1 MDDNEL
7 LMSGFTKQKVF
18 FNGGSL
24 SLIFINPKK
33 IRMLIIIIIII
44 IIITVAIIIIRIIII
59 RIIIMMMMMMIS
71 LYSWDKKTFQM
82 FHGNLK

>member
-33 IRMLIIIIIII
+33 IRMLIIII
-44 IIITVAIIIIRIIII
+44 TVAIIII
-59 RIIIMMMMMMIS
+59 IIIMMMMMMIS
-71 LYSWDKKTFQM
+71 LYSSDKKTFQM
-82 FHGNLK
+82 FHGNVK

>member
-44 IIITVAIIIIRIIII
+44 IIITVAIIIIRIII
-59 RIIIMMMMMMIS
+59 MMMMMMIS
-71 LYSWDKKTFQM
+71 LYSWDKKTFQI

>member
-44 IIITVAIIIIRIIII
+44 IIIITVAIIII

>member
-44 IIITVAIIIIRIIII
+44 IIIITVAIIIMIIIMM
-59 RIIIMMMMMMIS
+59 MMMMMMIS

>member
-33 IRMLIIIIIII
+33 IRMLIIIVIII
-44 IIITVAIIIIRIIII
+44 IIITVAIIII

>member
-44 IIITVAIIIIRIIII
+44 IIITVAIIIIRIIIMM
-59 RIIIMMMMMMIS
+59 MMMMMMIS

>member
-44 IIITVAIIIIRIIII
+44 IIITVAIIIIRIIV
-59 RIIIMMMMMMIS
+59 MMMMMMIS

>member
-44 IIITVAIIIIRIIII
+44 IIIITVAIMIIR
-59 RIIIMMMMMMIS
+59 RIIMMMMMMIS

>member
-33 IRMLIIIIIII
+33 IRMLIIII
-44 IIITVAIIIIRIIII
+44 TVPIIII

-71 LYSWDKKTFQM
+71 LYSSDKKTFQM
-82 FHGNLK
+82 FHGNVK

>member
-44 IIITVAIIIIRIIII
+44 ITVAIIIII
-59 RIIIMMMMMMIS
+59 IIIMMMMMMIS

>member
-33 IRMLIIIIIII
+33 IRMLIIII
-44 IIITVAIIIIRIIII
+44 TVAIIIIIIII
-59 RIIIMMMMMMIS
+59 IIIMMMMMMIS
-71 LYSWDKKTFQM
+71 LYSSDKKTFQM
-82 FHGNLK
+82 FHGNVK

>member
-44 IIITVAIIIIRIIII
+44 IIITVAIIIIIIII
-59 RIIIMMMMMMIS
+59 MMMMMMMIS

-82 FHGNLK
+82 FRGNLK

>member
-44 IIITVAIIIIRIIII
+44 IITVAIIII

>member
-1 MDDNEL
+1 
-7 LMSGFTKQKVF
+7 MSGFTKQKVF

-44 IIITVAIIIIRIIII
+44 IITVAIIIIRIIIM
-59 RIIIMMMMMMIS
+59 MMMMMMIS

>member
-44 IIITVAIIIIRIIII
+44 IITVAIIIIII
-59 RIIIMMMMMMIS
+59 IIIMMMMMMIS

>member
-33 IRMLIIIIIII
+33 IRMLIIIII
-44 IIITVAIIIIRIIII
+44 TVAIIII

>member
-33 IRMLIIIIIII
+33 IRMLIIIIIM
-44 IIITVAIIIIRIIII
+44 IIITVAII
-59 RIIIMMMMMMIS
+59 IIIMMMMMMIS
-71 LYSWDKKTFQM
+71 LYSSDKKTFQM
-82 FHGNLK
+82 FHGNVK

>member
-1 MDDNEL
+1 
-7 LMSGFTKQKVF
+7 MSGFTKQKVF

-44 IIITVAIIIIRIIII
+44 IITVAIIII

>member
-44 IIITVAIIIIRIIII
+44 TVAIIIIRIIII
-59 RIIIMMMMMMIS
+59 MMMMMMMIS

-82 FHGNLK
+82 FHGNVK

>member
-33 IRMLIIIIIII
+33 IRMLIIIIII
-44 IIITVAIIIIRIIII
+44 TVAIIII
-59 RIIIMMMMMMIS
+59 IIIMMMMMMIS
-71 LYSWDKKTFQM
+71 LYSSDKKAFQM
-82 FHGNLK
+82 FHGNVK

>member
-44 IIITVAIIIIRIIII
+44 IIITVAIIIIRIII
-59 RIIIMMMMMMIS
+59 MMMMMMIS

>member
-44 IIITVAIIIIRIIII
+44 IIITVAIIIIRIIIM
-59 RIIIMMMMMMIS
+59 MMMMMMIS

>member
-1 MDDNEL
+1 M

-33 IRMLIIIIIII
+33 IRMLIIIIA
-44 IIITVAIIIIRIIII
+44 VAITIIMII
-59 RIIIMMMMMMIS
+59 IIIMMMMMMIS
-71 LYSWDKKTFQM
+71 LYSSDKKTFQM
-82 FHGNLK
+82 FHGNVK

>member
-44 IIITVAIIIIRIIII
+44 IIIITVAIIIIRIIV
-59 RIIIMMMMMMIS
+59 MMMMMMIS

>member
-44 IIITVAIIIIRIIII
+44 IIIITVAIIIIRIIM
-59 RIIIMMMMMMIS
+59 MMMMMMIS

>member
-33 IRMLIIIIIII
+33 IRMLIIII
-44 IIITVAIIIIRIIII
+44 TVAIIIIII
-59 RIIIMMMMMMIS
+59 IIIMMMMMMIS
-71 LYSWDKKTFQM
+71 LYSSDKKTFQM
-82 FHGNLK
+82 FHGNVK

>member
-33 IRMLIIIIIII
+33 IRMLIIII
-44 IIITVAIIIIRIIII
+44 TVAIIII

>member
-33 IRMLIIIIIII
+33 IRMLIIIIII
-44 IIITVAIIIIRIIII
+44 TVAIIII

>member
-18 FNGGSL
+18 FNGESL

-44 IIITVAIIIIRIIII
+44 IIITVAIIIIRIIIMM
-59 RIIIMMMMMMIS
+59 MMMMMMIS

>member
-44 IIITVAIIIIRIIII
+44 IIIITVAIIII

-71 LYSWDKKTFQM
+71 LYSWNKKTFQM

>member
-33 IRMLIIIIIII
+33 IRMLIIIIII
-44 IIITVAIIIIRIIII
+44 TVAIIIIIIII
-59 RIIIMMMMMMIS
+59 IIMMMMMIS
-71 LYSWDKKTFQM
+71 LYSSDKKTFQM
-82 FHGNLK
+82 FHGNVK

>member
-44 IIITVAIIIIRIIII
+44 IIITAAIIIIKIIIM
-59 RIIIMMMMMMIS
+59 MMMMMMIS
-71 LYSWDKKTFQM
+71 LYSSDKKTFQM
-82 FHGNLK
+82 FHGNVK

>member
-44 IIITVAIIIIRIIII
+44 ITVAIIII

>member
-33 IRMLIIIIIII
+33 IRMLIIII
-44 IIITVAIIIIRIIII
+44 TVAIIIIIII
-59 RIIIMMMMMMIS
+59 IIIMMMMMMIS
-71 LYSWDKKTFQM
+71 LYSSDKKTFQM
-82 FHGNLK
+82 FHGNVK

>member
-33 IRMLIIIIIII
+33 IRMLIIII
-44 IIITVAIIIIRIIII
+44 TVAIIII

-71 LYSWDKKTFQM
+71 LYSSDKKTFQM
-82 FHGNLK
+82 FHGNVK

>member
-44 IIITVAIIIIRIIII
+44 TVAIIII

>member
-44 IIITVAIIIIRIIII
+44 IIIITVAIIIIRIIIMM
-59 RIIIMMMMMMIS
+59 MMMMMMIS

>member
-44 IIITVAIIIIRIIII
+44 TVAIIIIRIII
-59 RIIIMMMMMMIS
+59 MMMIMMIS
-71 LYSWDKKTFQM
+71 LYSSDKKTFQM
-82 FHGNLK
+82 FHGNVK

>member
-33 IRMLIIIIIII
+33 IRMLIIIIIM
-44 IIITVAIIIIRIIII
+44 IIITVAIIIIM
-59 RIIIMMMMMMIS
+59 MMMMMMIS
-71 LYSWDKKTFQM
+71 LYSSDKKTFQM
-82 FHGNLK
+82 FHGNVK